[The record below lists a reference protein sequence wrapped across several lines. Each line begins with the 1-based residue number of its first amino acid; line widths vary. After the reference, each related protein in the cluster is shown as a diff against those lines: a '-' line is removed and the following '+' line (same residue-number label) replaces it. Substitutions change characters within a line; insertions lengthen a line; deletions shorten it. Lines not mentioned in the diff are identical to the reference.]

1 MLRLRLV
8 HLCVAVMLVACTILF
23 LWTGSVAQETKGGDI
38 ILPEIGSGSVDEYIE
53 ALKSDIRNSTRKIME
68 VNMKLTEKE
77 AALFWPIYD
86 RYDYDMSKL
95 NFERSSIY
103 DFYTDNYRTLSDEQA
118 KDIIK
123 RFYRVE
129 RSKLSLDERYSREMA
144 KVLPARTV
152 LRFLQIERQ
161 VDRLVSLK
169 IMSDT
174 PLTPKE
180 APKTKPKAKAK
191 DKP

>member
-1 MLRLRLV
+1 MVRLRLV
-8 HLCVAVMLVACTILF
+8 HPCIAVMLVACTILLF
-23 LWTGSVAQETKGGDI
+23 SAGSAAQETKGGDI
-38 ILPEIGSGSVDEYIE
+38 ILPEIGSGKVDAYIE

-68 VNMKLTEKE
+68 VNMQLTEKE

-86 RYDYDMSKL
+86 RYDYDMGKL

-103 DFYTDNYRTLSDEQA
+103 DFYADNYKTLSDEQA
-118 KDIIK
+118 KDIVR
-123 RFYRVE
+123 RFYHVE
-129 RSKLSLDERYSREMA
+129 RWKLSLDDKYSREMA
-144 KVLPARTV
+144 KVLPMRTV

-174 PLTPKE
+174 PLVPKE
-180 APKTKPKAKAK
+180 TPGAKSKANTK
-191 DKP
+191 DKS

>member
-1 MLRLRLV
+1 
-8 HLCVAVMLVACTILF
+8 
-23 LWTGSVAQETKGGDI
+23 
-38 ILPEIGSGSVDEYIE
+38 
-53 ALKSDIRNSTRKIME
+53 ME
-68 VNMKLTEKE
+68 VNMQLTAKE

-103 DFYTDNYRTLSDEQA
+103 DFYADNYKTMSDEQA
-118 KDIIK
+118 KDIIR
-123 RFYRVE
+123 RFYSVE
-129 RSKLSLDERYSREMA
+129 RAKLSLDERYSREMA

-169 IMSDT
+169 IMADT
-174 PLTPKE
+174 PLTPKIASKAE
-180 APKTKPKAKAK
+180 PKGEPKAKPK